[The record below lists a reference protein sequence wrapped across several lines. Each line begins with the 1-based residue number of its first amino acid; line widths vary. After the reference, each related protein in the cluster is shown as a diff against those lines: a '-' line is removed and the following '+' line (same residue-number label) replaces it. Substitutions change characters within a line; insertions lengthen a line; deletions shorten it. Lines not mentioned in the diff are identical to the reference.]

1 MDIGPKESWNTS
13 KDDSQLVCGTSPTRT
28 ASSIHDNGCKS
39 LHNIKAAVKVCEDI
53 TSQERLPPLDYNGT
67 KILLQEPTA
76 APLPVIPAQEPT
88 VKHQEEPILIETD
101 GGAHVGSGVTAGT
114 PLRLL
119 IYKYESAS
127 LDSLQNLII
136 NTLKVRKVESI
147 AMVMSCVGSSIQ
159 ITGKDET
166 ILNKD
171 TFAETQ
177 IQDFFT
183 KLKESYTE
191 GDNSKLDFL
200 ACHAMSYIYTDSM
213 ILVKELEKLLQISV
227 GMYRDILGTDTGQKD
242 GSTKNLSASVGEL
255 YFKLD
260 RLKGWTRQQQS
271 MAGFEK
277 IQTVGKGAY
286 GAAVLYRKKD
296 DDSLVILK
304 EINMHDLNAAERQ
317 LALNE
322 ISILAMLMHPN
333 IVSYYDS
340 FEEDGVLMIEIEY
353 ADGGTLSQYLSQRD
367 KPLEER
373 EILVMFQQIVSA
385 IKHIHEQNILHRDL
399 KTANIFLTKEGIV
412 KIGDFGISKMMSS
425 ANKGANTV
433 LGTPYY
439 ISPEMCEGK
448 QYYDKS
454 DIWALGCILYEMT
467 CLHECLYLY
476 LQCEGKQY
484 YDKSDIWAFGCIL
497 YDMTCLHEF
506 HVFIYSVKGKQ
517 YYDKSDIWALGCI
530 LYDMTCLHE
539 FTYVYLQCEG
549 KAGQFA
555 PVKGNY
561 SQELKD
567 LIMDM
572 LKQDPDLR
580 PSACEILNI
589 RIPELM
595 QKYEESQTDE
605 DSSQQNSL
613 SESRSKK
620 KTRSVLYYFEC
631 CTASI
636 TPVDLPSKIKII
648 HAATGEDHVI
658 VISTEKRV
666 FSWGKGC
673 RGQLGHDD
681 TEDREKPALIGGLT
695 GKSISRAYCGDGF
708 SVFASDN
715 GIVLTCGD
723 GSSGCL
729 GHGDWKNTN
738 RPRLIETLLSIDVI
752 AVACGKKH
760 VVVVGSEGEVFS
772 WGCGADGRLGLG
784 NDDDQC
790 IPTQILVDDKVL
802 IRDVRCGV
810 DGTMFITD
818 VGSVFACGNN
828 LDNKL
833 GLNNR
838 FGFIMAMK
846 NIFTKTEVEGQKVP
860 TPVKAIKGVLD
871 ISMGPTHTAVMVK
884 PGQIYTFGR
893 NTEGQLGASNVKQI
907 GGYVEVKAMKD
918 KTVNR
923 VQCGHHYTVASTE
936 DNELYYWGL
945 RFKNPTSFYLEDNDS
960 HSSTNGSVINT
971 GDCRLES
978 ITPRKAAGGHSRQN
992 SSSSVNEMITS
1003 DKGGK
1008 SLHTRQLSH
1017 GSGMDSFLQKDKET
1031 MLRRD
1036 SGNHSRHASSTDLRR
1051 ESGSLTKLQSG
1062 SNVGENSATKR
1073 DSGNSSRHASSVDLR
1088 KDYGSQSKLATSN
1101 NKTHSRQT
1109 SLTSVSS
1116 IVSSKD
1122 PLSNSKE
1129 EGVESGGGVK
1139 QSPSHQRQTSVDSAL
1154 SASLT
1159 DSGFP
1164 SHSNDTKPGFRP
1176 LSSSRRRTASASSKD
1191 NKDKEEILTDDAEII
1206 YPPKHLLKIMK
1217 NSAEQ
1222 LTISS
1227 FYCHGE
1233 NLFIQME
1240 TTAPPPKRKS
1250 RKKRGIRK
1258 RYSGNTLNVPQET
1271 KALYSLS
1278 SHEGGDEYSS
1288 EASEMDTHGPVPNWI
1303 KQELA
1308 LSEDELNDGNEPDD
1322 TSDHSDDEIRSGLVD
1337 ASMSSIQINKEL
1349 TKRKNCDDLSNPEG
1363 KLSKD
1368 FSNSAK
1374 FTVQAFGKVEV
1385 HQVKSLS
1392 YNSTES
1398 ELDLQSDGSSK
1409 DNNESKQTKD
1419 NNRLKID
1426 VARVRKVSPQS
1437 IRNRLPP
1444 GPSGANRNKV
1454 QSRDRGQGQDWKEQ
1468 LAARGFVSDV
1478 TVKRKQEALK
1488 NELELTRGEK
1498 RRAQE
1503 KIKILEEEHKFQTE
1517 LLKREVEK
1525 KAKEREAALEGE
1537 ISDLR
1542 KQIIDQKSQMLDHQ
1556 KAVMALQNDL
1566 KKVKERSGR
1575 DKKPAQGIC
1584 PVDCPNGWKRY
1595 GGHCYYFGSDR
1606 RPWTSAKTV
1615 CNRKD
1620 GYLVKIDNSAENRWL
1635 QTVMKE
1641 LKLNNLWIGAN
1652 DRSSEGRWWWES
1664 DQSSL
1669 TFSDW
1674 YPHQPDDGSG
1684 SEDYAHL
1691 YSSFS
1696 YRWNDDQC

>member
-1 MDIGPKESWNTS
+1 MVI
-13 KDDSQLVCGTSPTRT
+13 VC
-28 ASSIHDNGCKS
+28 
-39 LHNIKAAVKVCEDI
+39 
-53 TSQERLPPLDYNGT
+53 
-67 KILLQEPTA
+67 
-76 APLPVIPAQEPT
+76 
-88 VKHQEEPILIETD
+88 
-101 GGAHVGSGVTAGT
+101 
-114 PLRLL
+114 
-119 IYKYESAS
+119 
-127 LDSLQNLII
+127 
-136 NTLKVRKVESI
+136 
-147 AMVMSCVGSSIQ
+147 
-159 ITGKDET
+159 
-166 ILNKD
+166 
-171 TFAETQ
+171 F
-177 IQDFFT
+177 
-183 KLKESYTE
+183 
-191 GDNSKLDFL
+191 
-200 ACHAMSYIYTDSM
+200 
-213 ILVKELEKLLQISV
+213 
-227 GMYRDILGTDTGQKD
+227 
-242 GSTKNLSASVGEL
+242 KNL
-255 YFKLD
+255 
-260 RLKGWTRQQQS
+260 Q
-271 MAGFEK
+271 
-277 IQTVGKGAY
+277 
-286 GAAVLYRKKD
+286 
-296 DDSLVILK
+296 
-304 EINMHDLNAAERQ
+304 
-317 LALNE
+317 
-322 ISILAMLMHPN
+322 
-333 IVSYYDS
+333 
-340 FEEDGVLMIEIEY
+340 
-353 ADGGTLSQYLSQRD
+353 
-367 KPLEER
+367 
-373 EILVMFQQIVSA
+373 
-385 IKHIHEQNILHRDL
+385 
-399 KTANIFLTKEGIV
+399 
-412 KIGDFGISKMMSS
+412 
-425 ANKGANTV
+425 
-433 LGTPYY
+433 
-439 ISPEMCEGK
+439 
-448 QYYDKS
+448 
-454 DIWALGCILYEMT
+454 
-467 CLHECLYLY
+467 
-476 LQCEGKQY
+476 
-484 YDKSDIWAFGCIL
+484 
-497 YDMTCLHEF
+497 
-506 HVFIYSVKGKQ
+506 
-517 YYDKSDIWALGCI
+517 
-530 LYDMTCLHE
+530 
-539 FTYVYLQCEG
+539 
-549 KAGQFA
+549 GQFA

-605 DSSQQNSL
+605 DSSHQNSL

-666 FSWGKGC
+666 FSWGKGR

-681 TEDREKPALIGGLT
+681 TEDREKPALIEGLT
-695 GKSISRAYCGDGF
+695 GKSIS
-708 SVFASDN
+708 
-715 GIVLTCGD
+715 
-723 GSSGCL
+723 
-729 GHGDWKNTN
+729 
-738 RPRLIETLLSIDVI
+738 SIDVI

-871 ISMGPTHTAVMVK
+871 ISMGSTHTAVMVK

-992 SSSSVNEMITS
+992 SSSSVNEIITS
-1003 DKGGK
+1003 DKGSK

-1051 ESGSLTKLQSG
+1051 ESGSLTKLQS
-1062 SNVGENSATKR
+1062 SPSVGENSAAKR

-1088 KDYGSQSKLATSN
+1088 KDYGSQSKLATS
-1101 NKTHSRQT
+1101 
-1109 SLTSVSS
+1109 
-1116 IVSSKD
+1116 
-1122 PLSNSKE
+1122 
-1129 EGVESGGGVK
+1129 VESGGGVK

-1164 SHSNDTKPGFRP
+1164 SQSNETKPGFRP

-1191 NKDKEEILTDDAEII
+1191 NKDKEETLTDDAEII

-1349 TKRKNCDDLSNPEG
+1349 TNRKNCDDSSNPEG

-1426 VARVRKVSPQS
+1426 VARVRKVSPQT

-1537 ISDLR
+1537 IYDLR
-1542 KQIIDQKSQMLDHQ
+1542 KQITDQKSQMQDHQ

-1575 DKKPAQGIC
+1575 DSK
-1584 PVDCPNGWKRY
+1584 
-1595 GGHCYYFGSDR
+1595 
-1606 RPWTSAKTV
+1606 V
-1615 CNRKD
+1615 CN
-1620 GYLVKIDNSAENRWL
+1620 L
-1635 QTVMKE
+1635 Q
-1641 LKLNNLWIGAN
+1641 
-1652 DRSSEGRWWWES
+1652 
-1664 DQSSL
+1664 
-1669 TFSDW
+1669 
-1674 YPHQPDDGSG
+1674 
-1684 SEDYAHL
+1684 
-1691 YSSFS
+1691 
-1696 YRWNDDQC
+1696 

>member
-1 MDIGPKESWNTS
+1 MDIGPNESCNTS
-13 KDDSQLVCGTSPTRT
+13 KDDFQLASGNSPTRT

-39 LHNIKAAVKVCEDI
+39 LHNIKAAVNACEDTI
-53 TSQERLPPLDYNGT
+53 YRERLPPLDYNGT
-67 KILLQEPTA
+67 KILPQEPTA

-88 VKHQEEPILIETD
+88 VRYQEEPILIETD
-101 GGAHVGSGVTAGT
+101 GGAHVGSGVTPGT

-119 IYKYESAS
+119 IVSSKIRNSNAFRTAILSNVVFVQYKYESAS

-166 ILNKD
+166 IMNKD

-177 IQDFFT
+177 IQDFFN
-183 KLKESYTE
+183 KLKDIYVE
-191 GDNSKLDFL
+191 GVNSRLDFL

-213 ILVKELEKLLQISV
+213 ILVKELEKMLQIPV

-242 GSTKNLSASVGEL
+242 GSTKNLSACVGEL

-322 ISILAMLMHPN
+322 VSILAMLMHPN

-399 KTANIFLTKEGIV
+399 KTANIFLTKEGII

-454 DIWALGCILYEMT
+454 DIWALGCILYEMA
-467 CLHECLYLY
+467 CL
-476 LQCEGKQY
+476 QKTFEG
-484 YDKSDIWAFGCIL
+484 SNL
-497 YDMTCLHEF
+497 P
-506 HVFIYSVKGKQ
+506 
-517 YYDKSDIWALGCI
+517 ALVNKI
-530 LYDMTCLHE
+530 M
-539 FTYVYLQCEG
+539 
-549 KAGQFA
+549 KGQFA

-605 DSSQQNSL
+605 DSSHQNSL

-620 KTRSVLYYFEC
+620 KTSALDTRSVLYYFEC

-666 FSWGKGC
+666 FSWGKGR

-681 TEDREKPALIGGLT
+681 TEDREKPALIEGLT

-871 ISMGPTHTAVMVK
+871 ISMGSTHTAVMVK

-978 ITPRKAAGGHSRQN
+978 ITPRKAVGGHSRQN
-992 SSSSVNEMITS
+992 SSSSVNEIITS
-1003 DKGGK
+1003 DKGSK

-1051 ESGSLTKLQSG
+1051 ESGSLTKLQS
-1062 SNVGENSATKR
+1062 STSVGENSAAKR

-1088 KDYGSQSKLATSN
+1088 KDYGSQSKLATS
-1101 NKTHSRQT
+1101 KTHSRQT

-1116 IVSSKD
+1116 IVSNKD
-1122 PLSNSKE
+1122 SLNHSKE

-1164 SHSNDTKPGFRP
+1164 SQSNETKPGFRP

-1191 NKDKEEILTDDAEII
+1191 NKDKEETLTDDAEII

-1349 TKRKNCDDLSNPEG
+1349 TNRKNCDDSSNPEG

-1426 VARVRKVSPQS
+1426 VARVRKVSPQT

-1537 ISDLR
+1537 IYDLR
-1542 KQIIDQKSQMLDHQ
+1542 KQITDQKSQMQDHQ

-1575 DKKPAQGIC
+1575 DSK
-1584 PVDCPNGWKRY
+1584 
-1595 GGHCYYFGSDR
+1595 
-1606 RPWTSAKTV
+1606 V
-1615 CNRKD
+1615 CN
-1620 GYLVKIDNSAENRWL
+1620 L
-1635 QTVMKE
+1635 Q
-1641 LKLNNLWIGAN
+1641 
-1652 DRSSEGRWWWES
+1652 
-1664 DQSSL
+1664 
-1669 TFSDW
+1669 
-1674 YPHQPDDGSG
+1674 
-1684 SEDYAHL
+1684 
-1691 YSSFS
+1691 
-1696 YRWNDDQC
+1696 

>member
-1 MDIGPKESWNTS
+1 M
-13 KDDSQLVCGTSPTRT
+13 
-28 ASSIHDNGCKS
+28 
-39 LHNIKAAVKVCEDI
+39 
-53 TSQERLPPLDYNGT
+53 
-67 KILLQEPTA
+67 
-76 APLPVIPAQEPT
+76 
-88 VKHQEEPILIETD
+88 
-101 GGAHVGSGVTAGT
+101 
-114 PLRLL
+114 
-119 IYKYESAS
+119 
-127 LDSLQNLII
+127 
-136 NTLKVRKVESI
+136 
-147 AMVMSCVGSSIQ
+147 
-159 ITGKDET
+159 
-166 ILNKD
+166 NKD

-177 IQDFFT
+177 IQDFFN
-183 KLKESYTE
+183 KLKEIYVE
-191 GDNSKLDFL
+191 GVNSRLDFL

-213 ILVKELEKLLQISV
+213 ILVKELEKMLQIPV

-242 GSTKNLSASVGEL
+242 GSTKNLSACVGEL

-322 ISILAMLMHPN
+322 VSILAMLMHPN

-353 ADGGTLSQYLSQRD
+353 ADGG
-367 KPLEER
+367 
-373 EILVMFQQIVSA
+373 
-385 IKHIHEQNILHRDL
+385 DL
-399 KTANIFLTKEGIV
+399 KTANIFLTKEGII

-454 DIWALGCILYEMT
+454 DIWALGCILYEMA
-467 CLHECLYLY
+467 CL
-476 LQCEGKQY
+476 QKTFEG
-484 YDKSDIWAFGCIL
+484 SNL
-497 YDMTCLHEF
+497 P
-506 HVFIYSVKGKQ
+506 
-517 YYDKSDIWALGCI
+517 ALVNKI
-530 LYDMTCLHE
+530 M
-539 FTYVYLQCEG
+539 
-549 KAGQFA
+549 KGQFA

-605 DSSQQNSL
+605 DSSHQNSL

-666 FSWGKGC
+666 FSWGKGR

-681 TEDREKPALIGGLT
+681 TEDREKPALIEGLT

-760 VVVVGSEGEVFS
+760 VVVVGSEE
-772 WGCGADGRLGLG
+772 RG

-871 ISMGPTHTAVMVK
+871 ISMGSTHTAVMVK

-907 GGYVEVKAMKD
+907 SGYVEVKAMKD

-992 SSSSVNEMITS
+992 SSSSVNELITS
-1003 DKGGK
+1003 DKGSK

-1017 GSGMDSFLQKDKET
+1017 GSGMDSFPSKDKET

-1051 ESGSLTKLQSG
+1051 ESGSLTKLQS
-1062 SNVGENSATKR
+1062 SPSVGENSAAKR

-1088 KDYGSQSKLATSN
+1088 KDYGSQSKLATS
-1101 NKTHSRQT
+1101 KTHSRQT

-1116 IVSSKD
+1116 IVSNKD
-1122 PLSNSKE
+1122 SLNHSKE

-1164 SHSNDTKPGFRP
+1164 SQSNETKPGFRP

-1191 NKDKEEILTDDAEII
+1191 NKDKEETLTDDAEII

-1258 RYSGNTLNVPQET
+1258 SYSGNTLNVPQET

-1349 TKRKNCDDLSNPEG
+1349 TNSR

-1426 VARVRKVSPQS
+1426 VARVRKVSPQT

-1537 ISDLR
+1537 ISDL
-1542 KQIIDQKSQMLDHQ
+1542 
-1556 KAVMALQNDL
+1556 
-1566 KKVKERSGR
+1566 KET
-1575 DKKPAQGIC
+1575 D
-1584 PVDCPNGWKRY
+1584 Y
-1595 GGHCYYFGSDR
+1595 
-1606 RPWTSAKTV
+1606 RPEITDA
-1615 CNRKD
+1615 
-1620 GYLVKIDNSAENRWL
+1620 
-1635 QTVMKE
+1635 
-1641 LKLNNLWIGAN
+1641 
-1652 DRSSEGRWWWES
+1652 RSSESCHG
-1664 DQSSL
+1664 
-1669 TFSDW
+1669 T
-1674 YPHQPDDGSG
+1674 
-1684 SEDYAHL
+1684 SE
-1691 YSSFS
+1691 
-1696 YRWNDDQC
+1696 